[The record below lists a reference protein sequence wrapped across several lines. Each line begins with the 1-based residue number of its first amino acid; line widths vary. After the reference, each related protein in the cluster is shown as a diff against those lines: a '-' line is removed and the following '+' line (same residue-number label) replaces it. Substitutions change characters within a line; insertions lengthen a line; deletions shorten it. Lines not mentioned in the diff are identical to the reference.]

1 MFFLLPMWCIPV
13 WHVEGS
19 GVFPVTTEYVVA
31 RNEAEAYT
39 KAKAKFGDA
48 VKLKQECIANISN
61 TLATRNTH
69 EPLRGCCEAEAG
81 MYC

>member
-1 MFFLLPMWCIPV
+1 MFFLLLMWCIPD

-48 VKLKQECIANISN
+48 VKLKQECFANG
-61 TLATRNTH
+61 L
-69 EPLRGCCEAEAG
+69 LMCC
-81 MYC
+81 